1 MAYFVKVGHPVI
13 GNYYITYIGTSNNVD
28 VLGEYLESGAFEYYN
43 GDITETIVQHLY
55 ELTANSVN
63 GIPADK
69 IEALLTPTYQ
79 EPWYKSLAASFTMNK
94 KVAGIDPKLLRLRD
108 MLKKI

>member
-13 GNYYITYIGTSNNVD
+13 GNYYITYTGQNVN

-43 GDITETIVQHLY
+43 GDITNTIVQYLY
-55 ELTANSVN
+55 ELTTNPTN

-69 IEALLTPTYQ
+69 IETLLTPTYQ
-79 EPWYKSLAASFTMNK
+79 EPLYKSLVAGLAMNK
-94 KVAGIDPKLLRLRD
+94 KVVGVDPKLLRLRE

>member
-13 GNYYITYIGTSNNVD
+13 GNYYITYTSSNGAVD
-28 VLGEYLESGAFEYYN
+28 VLGEYLESGAFEYHTS
-43 GDITETIVQHLY
+43 DITNTIVQHLY
-55 ELTANSVN
+55 ELTTNPTN

-79 EPWYKSLAASFTMNK
+79 EPWYRSLVAGLAMNK
-94 KVAGIDPKLLRLRD
+94 KVVGVDPKLLRLRE